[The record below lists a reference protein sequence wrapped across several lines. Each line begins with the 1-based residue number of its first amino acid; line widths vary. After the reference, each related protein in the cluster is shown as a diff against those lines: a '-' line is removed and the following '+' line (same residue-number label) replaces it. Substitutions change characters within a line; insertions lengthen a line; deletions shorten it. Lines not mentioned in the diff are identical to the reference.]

1 MCEVNFC
8 FEALCDELVAGKLA
22 SVVGDDAMDV
32 SYERCHHGYDGS
44 CKSLGILSLWQF
56 PHEQIVFASLNE
68 GDDGSCS
75 SAVFS
80 DDGVHFPV
88 SESVAVGLWVSL
100 IYHYSVL
107 DSRVGYGM
115 ASFDLLELVPTTLE
129 KFSSTRT
136 VEADITVNG
145 FDADARFSIVQH
157 PPSDLIGRPLLVD
170 HQCEDLLSH
179 VNTELARFTHPPLA
193 FIALLLG
200 NTVMVMVSPLVTS
213 LTRGKQSA
221 VMHVYRISNVFYRYV
236 LFE

>member
-1 MCEVNFC
+1 MCGVNFC
-8 FEALCDELVAGKLA
+8 FEALCDELVAGKFA
-22 SVVGDDAMDV
+22 PVVGGDAMDV
-32 SYERCHHGYDGS
+32 SYERCHHGHDGS

-68 GDDGSCS
+68 DDDDS

-80 DDGVHFPV
+80 DDGIHFPV
-88 SESVAVGLWVSL
+88 SESGAVGLWVSL

-107 DSRVGYGM
+107 DSRVGNGM
-115 ASFDLLELVPTTLE
+115 ASFDLLELVPTTLV

-145 FDADARFSIVQH
+145 FDTDARFPIAQQ
-157 PPSDLIGRPLLVD
+157 PTSDLFGRPLLVD

-200 NTVMVMVSPLVTS
+200 NTVMVMVSPFVT
-213 LTRGKQSA
+213 
-221 VMHVYRISNVFYRYV
+221 F
-236 LFE
+236 

>member
-1 MCEVNFC
+1 MFPN
-8 FEALCDELVAGKLA
+8 
-22 SVVGDDAMDV
+22 
-32 SYERCHHGYDGS
+32 ERCHHGHDGS

-68 GDDGSCS
+68 GDDGS
-75 SAVFS
+75 SAIFS
-80 DDGVHFPV
+80 DDGIHFLV
-88 SESVAVGLWVSL
+88 SESGAVGLRVSL

-107 DSRVGYGM
+107 DSRVDYGM
-115 ASFDLLELVPTTLE
+115 VSFDLLELVPTTFVKL
-129 KFSSTRT
+129 SSTRT

-200 NTVMVMVSPLVTS
+200 NTVMVMVSPFVT
-213 LTRGKQSA
+213 
-221 VMHVYRISNVFYRYV
+221 F
-236 LFE
+236 